1 MQNLVHTVEHTK
13 AAYGNGSVQSR
24 AMPEKCSTQRRN
36 SHHSALLTAVSYAA
50 VPYIARTHNL
60 EYICTHC
67 WTHYPV
73 VVSTLVRAKHD
84 CVRSLVIKTVLQ
96 SNHTNI
102 MIHTNRIRAAYPF
115 TIITTN
121 SIPMTAFQVNHRR
134 TPSSACSWNGI
145 RGNGFLLASFYSCPR
160 NNGIKASK
168 EAPCT
173 DHKHLNHP
181 VISSFF
187 HSPLEKSA
195 APFILA
201 FWWQN
206 DFRYDK

>member
-1 MQNLVHTVEHTK
+1 
-13 AAYGNGSVQSR
+13 
-24 AMPEKCSTQRRN
+24 
-36 SHHSALLTAVSYAA
+36 
-50 VPYIARTHNL
+50 
-60 EYICTHC
+60 
-67 WTHYPV
+67 
-73 VVSTLVRAKHD
+73 
-84 CVRSLVIKTVLQ
+84 
-96 SNHTNI
+96 

-134 TPSSACSWNGI
+134 TPHFSSSACSWNGI
-145 RGNGFLLASFYSCPR
+145 RGNGLLLASFYSCPR

-187 HSPLEKSA
+187 SFASRKGCCSIYSGFLTTERFQTRQVV
-195 APFILA
+195 APNQISYCS
-201 FWWQN
+201 QRTHKQDN
-206 DFRYDK
+206 EFRYQSCCC